1 MSGINMPKVIV
12 GGLVAG
18 VVINAINFVV
28 NGVML
33 GEQWQAATIAR
44 GVDPAAIEGSMLAG
58 WITSGFLFG
67 LSIVWIYAAIRPRF
81 GPGPSTAACAGMVAW
96 AISHI
101 AYFSL
106 AFTGM
111 YPTSV
116 LVMSTLG
123 GLVGYLAAAYVGG
136 RLYTESPSGRR
147 VAA

>member
-1 MSGINMPKVIV
+1 MSGINMPKVVV

-18 VVINAINFVV
+18 VVVNAVNFVV

-33 GEQWQAATIAR
+33 GQEWQAATVAR
-44 GVDPAAIEGSMLAG
+44 GVDPAAIERPMLAG
-58 WITSGFLFG
+58 WITSGFLMG
-67 LSIVWIYAAIRPRF
+67 LAIVWIYAAIRPRF

-96 AISHI
+96 AISYA

-111 YPTSV
+111 YPTGV
-116 LVMSTLG
+116 IVMSTIG
-123 GLVGYLAAAYVGG
+123 GLVGYLAGAYVGG

-147 VAA
+147 VAV

>member
-1 MSGINMPKVIV
+1 MSGINNAKVIV

-18 VVINAINFVV
+18 VVVNAVNFVV

-33 GEQWQAATIAR
+33 GPQWQAATVAR
-44 GVDPAAIEGSMLAG
+44 GVDPAAIENSMLAG
-58 WITSGFLFG
+58 WVTSGFLLG
-67 LSIVWIYAAIRPRF
+67 IAIVWIYAAIRPRF
-81 GPGPSTAACAGMVAW
+81 GPGPSTAVCAGLVAW
-96 AISHI
+96 AISYI

-116 LVMSTLG
+116 VVMSTLG
-123 GLVGYLAAAYVGG
+123 GLVGSVAAAYVGG
-136 RLYTESPSGRR
+136 RIYTEAPSGRR